1 MNICVYGI
9 NSLSLH
15 SKRNIYRSLVT
26 TAFLFNY
33 PDHPFREKGMAFCFM
48 ANSELSLFHHIH
60 AYVVAKKHCVI
71 DIGQ

>member
-33 PDHPFREKGMAFCFM
+33 PDHPFREKGMAFF
-48 ANSELSLFHHIH
+48 ALVDGSLFYPLFCLLLTMCSTVSLI
-60 AYVVAKKHCVI
+60 YI
-71 DIGQ
+71 N